1 MKGCHRAFHTAAIG
15 ILAFALSACTYHGA
29 LKPNLYLPTESTA
42 PVPEKKLPT
51 KVAVL
56 KNKALQNHALRV
68 LADISAEIRYDDAL
82 MNAVATSLGKVF
94 TAVRLID
101 DPTRADSGELLAEYD
116 MQFREEWRQRNN
128 WRFGTLCTIQLK
140 DPSSGLVVT
149 KVRYGDELHYSPPAS
164 AWAAAFATG
173 FSLFLLSPITIP
185 LTTMAVGHE
194 AERLVEDAI
203 RTSVSAT
210 SAQLVTDP
218 RLIAFVRA
226 RDTSEPV
233 AIAPTRPDPG
243 QNGRMPPSKYDDY
256 LSAVVIVR
264 SSGGL
269 GSGFFVSK
277 AGLVVT
283 NHHVVG
289 RDATVSL
296 KLRSGSVVMGTV
308 IASDVNSD
316 LALISVPHESP
327 AWLQLAGPE
336 EGGIGADVIAI
347 GTPKGFEWSV
357 SKGIVSALREQGV
370 TRLVQT
376 DAAINKGNSG
386 GPLILLDSG
395 RVIGVNALS
404 FRKDGAVGLNFAVS
418 AQTVI
423 ATFGPYLKR

>member
-1 MKGCHRAFHTAAIG
+1 MNSWRRAFHAAAVG
-15 ILAFALSACTYHGA
+15 ILGIGLGACTYHGA
-29 LKPNLYLPTESTA
+29 LRPDIYLSTGNTA
-42 PVPEKKLPT
+42 PNAEKKVPM

-56 KNKALQNHALRV
+56 KNKMLENRALRIV
-68 LADISAEIRYDDAL
+68 ADISAAIRYDDAL
-82 MNAVATSLGKVF
+82 TNAVETSLSKVF
-94 TAVRLID
+94 TGARLID
-101 DPTRADSGELLAEYD
+101 DPTKADSGELLAEYD
-116 MQFREEWRQRNN
+116 MQFREEWRQSNN

-149 KVRYGDELHYSPPAS
+149 KVRHGDELHYSPPAG

-185 LTTMAVGHE
+185 LTTMAVGRE

-226 RDTSEPV
+226 RDSSDPV
-233 AIAPTRPDPG
+233 VIAPTRPDLG
-243 QNGRMPPSKYDDY
+243 RIERMPPSKYDDY

-277 AGLVVT
+277 TGLIIT

-296 KLRSGSVVMGTV
+296 KLRSGSVIMGTV

-327 AWLQLAGPE
+327 VWLQLAGPE

-357 SKGIVSALREQGV
+357 SRGIVSALREDGA